1 MRPSQVY
8 MSISAL
14 LSLIPFSALAA
25 DPEKPLDP
33 CTIINPFNGA
43 FYDLNTIAVQPLK
56 DHKKAHKDDRDESWH
71 ARGYDYG
78 NNFTINFCAPVI
90 ETLEDVVDVHK
101 SLWKNVS
108 AYYTDGDST
117 YSIGQA
123 STRPV
128 FRGRKLVLN
137 YTDGSYCDDRPNRLA
152 TRKLRD
158 DPENGDDGDK
168 NHHKKPA
175 DRKKPSK
182 RSETSRR
189 RKSSLISFTCDRDSL
204 APKAHINF
212 IGASPDECTY
222 FFEAKSMAACG
233 GASVAPQ
240 TLGPSGV
247 FGVIFLITAAV
258 YLLGGIAYQRTVMH
272 QRGWRQ
278 LPNYAIWAG
287 IGSFL
292 NVSSL
297 TSLSLFSLSFSL
309 PLSLSLNKLKPNQ
322 DVFII
327 ATSSCARLL
336 PRRKGYNQLPTHS
349 SGGRGSRAEDENR
362 LIDQLDEEWDD

>member
-1 MRPSQVY
+1 MRLSQIY
-8 MSISAL
+8 MPLSAL
-14 LSLIPFSALAA
+14 LSLIPSSALAA
-25 DPEKPLDP
+25 DSEKPLDP
-33 CTIINPFNGA
+33 CTIINPLNGA

-56 DHKKAHKDDRDESWH
+56 DHKTAHKDDRDESWH

-78 NNFTINFCAPVI
+78 KNFTINFCAPVI
-90 ETLEDVVDVHK
+90 ETLEDVVNVPK

-108 AYYTDGDST
+108 AYYTDGESI

-123 STRPV
+123 STEPV

-152 TRKLRD
+152 ARKLKD
-158 DPENGDDGDK
+158 DPKDDDDDDED
-168 NHHKKPA
+168 HDKKPI

-182 RSETSRR
+182 PSETSHR

-233 GASVAPQ
+233 GASIAPQ

-278 LPNYAIWAG
+278 LPNYAIWAA
-287 IGSFL
+287 IGNFL
-292 NVSSL
+292 NVSLPNLTIS
-297 TSLSLFSLSFSL
+297 TSLSFLHSPSLSK
-309 PLSLSLNKLKPNQ
+309 LNNPTR
-322 DVFII
+322 
-327 ATSSCARLL
+327 TSSSSPPPPAPVSSPAEKATTSSR
-336 PRRKGYNQLPTHS
+336 PTAAA
-349 SGGRGSRAEDENR
+349 AEAPE
-362 LIDQLDEEWDD
+362 LKTKTG